1 MYVSYVKIHMFT
13 AGADVLGCY
22 KSDRLWFLLNGRN
35 QSLSYLPSCT
45 SVGSCCQHMSKEFTF
60 GHDDQKLNLSLQ
72 DTSGHRDQK
81 CLFLSADQY
90 SGFRGNPKVNSL
102 AGQRYCRVKC
112 MQLYAYPVYFAVQL
126 RRTKSLVRDC
136 RQNGWNP

>member
-1 MYVSYVKIHMFT
+1 MWILSIMIMDALWLYMRWKYKFVEYEFT
-13 AGADVLGCY
+13 LKY
-22 KSDRLWFLLNGRN
+22 RWQRLFI
-35 QSLSYLPSCT
+35 SSSA
-45 SVGSCCQHMSKEFTF
+45 GSCCQHMSKEFTF